1 MYFNNRPT
9 ARANEKTHL
18 DAIARTRTFEE
29 HQMATAMFLMTFVN
43 DQHAKNE
50 GWVQNELLGYLAPEY
65 RRNSVHL
72 DLITDAVRRT
82 LGGYGPQTAAGEAL
96 ILIDEEL
103 SKDDRFAGIP
113 VGTVVMFRGVL
124 DANRWG
130 LKAGKAKKLTIPG
143 YFVSP
148 EEFVVVDPVMAG
160 SYLQGVTRW
169 HGGEDT
175 VGHVRQ
181 QGESLKLLNRPLSKT
196 FALAQA
202 YYEHPDKNATL
213 WLHAGMRFELR
224 PAASSLSR
232 ILTPPEDTKPLR
244 VIAPR
249 RGAVKDYQAVVAPT
263 LAALDMVWAM
273 TNFPDQMTDDTDLAG
288 GTDGAAKTLYAV
300 LETIP
305 GIRMCIDSIEFI
317 DTLNTHG
324 CKLGLGHASIQGKD
338 GAIYEFG
345 RLQNHFSYSVIHLK
359 ALSVYGTKGYMEQHQ
374 AVVLSAAAFIVKY
387 DLPKEALL
395 AIIFWAFKGSS
406 LAVKGILFKARQVLR
421 ANIDLKYV
429 ADKRLSNS
437 ELAPLGEL
445 CSDVFMES
453 RLARTRATY
462 HDELNTKQRKK
473 LLAKFYPT
481 V

>member
-9 ARANEKTHL
+9 ARDNEITHL
-18 DAIARTRTFEE
+18 SAIAKAVSFEE
-29 HQMATAMFLMTFVN
+29 HQMATAMFLMTFIN
-43 DQHAKNE
+43 NQNTNTE
-50 GWVQNELLGYLAPEY
+50 GWVQNELLGYMAPDS

-82 LGGYGPQTAAGEAL
+82 LEGCGPQTAVGEAF
-96 ILIDEEL
+96 ILIDDEL

-113 VGTVVMFRGVL
+113 VGTVAMFRGVL
-124 DANRWG
+124 DASRWG
-130 LKAGKAKKLTIPG
+130 LTAGKAKKLTIPG

-148 EEFVVVDPVMAG
+148 EEFVVADPIMAG

-175 VGHVRQ
+175 VGHLRQ
-181 QGESLKLLNRPLSKT
+181 HGENLKLLNRPLSET
-196 FALAQA
+196 YALAQA

-213 WLHAGMRFELR
+213 WLQAGMRFELR

-244 VIAPR
+244 VTVPR
-249 RGAVKDYQAVVAPT
+249 QGAVKDYRTVIAPT
-263 LAALDMVWAM
+263 LEALDMVWAM
-273 TNFPDQMTDDTDLAG
+273 TNFPDKITNDVGLDG
-288 GTDGAAKTLYAV
+288 GSDGAAKTIFAV

-305 GIRMCIDSIEFI
+305 DLRMCVDDKQFANM
-317 DTLNTHG
+317 LLVHG
-324 CKLGLGHASIQGKD
+324 CKLGHTALKGKD
-338 GAIYEFG
+338 GVIYEFS
-345 RLQNHFSYSVIHLK
+345 RLNHHFSYSAGHLN
-359 ALSVYGTKGYMEQHQ
+359 ALTGYGATGYMEQHQ
-374 AVVLSAAAFIVKY
+374 AVMLFAAAFIVKY

-395 AIIFWAFKGSS
+395 AIVFKAFKGSPS
-406 LAVKGILFKARQVLR
+406 AIKGILFKARQILR
-421 ANIDLKYV
+421 ADIDLKRV
-429 ADKRLSNS
+429 ADKRLGGSD
-437 ELAPLGEL
+437 LAPLGGL

-473 LLAKFYPT
+473 LLAKFYP
-481 V
+481 VV